1 MLRSLLTAV
10 LGLAALGA
18 ADSAA
23 TRTDQR
29 IAEFEALMDRSFV
42 PVERNLQAWRDKHTR
57 NAVRELQD
65 LLKVAGPEDQA
76 FLAYH
81 LLSHNPKDK
90 AVRDLFTKVGLQP
103 PFNEDGVPTPGWRT
117 PTCTNRVVV
126 EKVTAMAYPPFDA
139 VAEAIGLRNSAASS
153 YWRKLSKEMT
163 DLRAD
168 LVKIAAD
175 PQATNAADTVFPV
188 LAYYHPESREAAF
201 YYQSKGKKVPRQKV
215 WFNPVDRWLL
225 TNELAGVDALVG
237 PDGKPRSGG
246 PNGVTVADQAWSFP
260 EYLRGA
266 RLELVGTARLP
277 ITVRF
282 LDLKHR
288 GAAVTVTATAIE
300 VRPGD
305 KNTILA
311 TFPVDV
317 DLSATPLPLQIEARG
332 KTVSA
337 KVGGISVGSINLPD
351 ETAYYLCQLQGTVQA
366 QSLRIRYLTATDEA
380 DLLGLAVAGTPAPGT
395 AAPAKPDAPA
405 APAWKAERDQQLAA
419 PLTVAFS
426 DTSLEEVASTLKV
439 LTGVEFRLDASAE
452 PLKDLPVTLS
462 TDDLPLGKTLEWL
475 QRLTDVRAEAD
486 GQGFLLI
493 WQP

>member
-1 MLRSLLTAV
+1 MPRLVLLII
-10 LGLAALGA
+10 LGLTTLAAS
-18 ADSAA
+18 DSAA

-57 NAVRELQD
+57 GAVRELQD

-103 PFNEDGVPTPGWRT
+103 PFDEQGVPTPGWRT
-117 PTCTNRVVV
+117 PICTNRTVV
-126 EKVTAMAYPPFDA
+126 EKVTALAYPPFDA

-153 YWRKLSKEMT
+153 YWRKLSKEMA

-168 LVKIAAD
+168 LVQIAGD
-175 PQATNAADTVFPV
+175 PKATNAADTVFPV

-201 YYQSKGKKVPRQKV
+201 YYQSKGRKVPRQKV

-225 TNELAGVDALVG
+225 ENELAGLDALVG

-246 PNGVTVADQAWSFP
+246 PAGVAVSDQAWGFP

-266 RLELVGTARLP
+266 RFELVGTARLP

-282 LDLKHR
+282 LDLHHR
-288 GAAVTVTATAIE
+288 GAAVTVTATGVE

-311 TFPVDV
+311 TFPIDV
-317 DLSATPLPLQIEARG
+317 DLSATPLPVQIEARG

-337 KVGGISVGSINLPD
+337 KIGGVTVGSINLAD
-351 ETAYYLCQLQGTVQA
+351 ETAYYLCQLQGSVQA

-380 DLLGLAVAGTPAPGT
+380 DLLGLVATGGSPSGT

-405 APAWKAERDQQLAA
+405 WKADRDRQLSA

-426 DTSLEEVASTLKV
+426 ETSLEEVASTLRV
-439 LTGVEFRLDASAE
+439 LTGVEFRLDPSAE

-475 QRLTDVRAEAD
+475 QRLTDIRAQAD
-486 GQGFLLI
+486 DRGFLLL